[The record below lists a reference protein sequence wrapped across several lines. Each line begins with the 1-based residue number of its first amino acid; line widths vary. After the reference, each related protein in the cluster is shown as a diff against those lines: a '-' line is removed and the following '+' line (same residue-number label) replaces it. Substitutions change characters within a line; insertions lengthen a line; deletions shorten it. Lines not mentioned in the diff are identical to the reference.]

1 MMEAVRSR
9 GDLKKIGGSRKYCKE
24 VVSPDGCV
32 MFRLA
37 AIKTGNENF
46 LRVSFLID
54 FYYVG

>member
-1 MMEAVRSR
+1 MFPMMEEVRSG

-46 LRVSFLID
+46 LKGKF
-54 FYYVG
+54 F

>member
-1 MMEAVRSR
+1 MEAVRSR

-46 LRVSFLID
+46 LKVKVFLID